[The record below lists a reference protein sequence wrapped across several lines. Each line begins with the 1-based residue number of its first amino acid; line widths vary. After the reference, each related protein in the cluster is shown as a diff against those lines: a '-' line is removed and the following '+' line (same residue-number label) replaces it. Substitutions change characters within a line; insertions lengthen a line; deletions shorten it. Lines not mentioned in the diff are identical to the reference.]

1 MKKTILALCST
12 SLFLFA
18 CNSGG
23 TTSESK
29 KDSVATTE
37 KTTTT
42 TTEPEKKEEPTTAST
57 PTAMPDSATMAKN
70 WQTYMTPGDVHKMMA
85 SWNGTWN
92 GEVTMW
98 MAPDAPPQTSK
109 CMTVNKMAMGGRYQ
123 ISTNTGNMMGMPF
136 EGMGTMGY
144 DNFKKTFS
152 STWIDNMG
160 TGVMKLEGPWD
171 EATKSITLKGKSM
184 DPMMMKEVDVWEK
197 FTVVD
202 DNTQMMEMYG
212 SGSDGKD
219 FKTMEIKLTRK
230 K

>member
-1 MKKTILALCST
+1 
-12 SLFLFA
+12 
-18 CNSGG
+18 
-23 TTSESK
+23 
-29 KDSVATTE
+29 
-37 KTTTT
+37 
-42 TTEPEKKEEPTTAST
+42 
-57 PTAMPDSATMAKN
+57 
-70 WQTYMTPGDVHKMMA
+70 
-85 SWNGTWN
+85 
-92 GEVTMW
+92 
-98 MAPDAPPQTSK
+98 
-109 CMTVNKMAMGGRYQ
+109 
-123 ISTNTGNMMGMPF
+123 MMGMPF

-152 STWIDNMG
+152 TTWIDNMG

-212 SGSDGKD
+212 SSPDGKD
-219 FKTMEIKLTRK
+219 FKTMEIKFTRK